1 MISAGTVIEG
11 AFRLLRERPMAVAI
25 WGLVY
30 LAINIATTFT
40 MGPMMD
46 PEALRTGMTSMIG
59 MFALVQLFALVMFV
73 VLTTAAMRAVLR
85 PQNEGLAYLG
95 FGMDELRIGG
105 LTLLLVIGFY
115 LLLVVLMLVLGV
127 AIVAFSTVLGMAGA
141 ALGALAAFFL
151 VLPLMI
157 WLMVRLSLATPLTL
171 LRRKIVIGESWR
183 LTKGHFWSLF
193 GGYLVVFIIVI
204 VVGLAVGVV
213 TTGSYF
219 ATMLESMGNPGAT
232 EAAMQEQ
239 LEAMQSFTPMTI
251 LGWVLG
257 AASGALTVTLSG
269 GAVATAARE
278 LAGDRDAVAETF
290 A

>member
-11 AFRLLRERPMAVAI
+11 AFRLLRERPMAVTI

-30 LAINIATTFT
+30 LALNIATTFT
-40 MGPMMD
+40 MAPMMD
-46 PEALRTGMTSMIG
+46 PEALRTGMTSMMG
-59 MFALVQLFALVMFV
+59 VFALVQLFVFVMFV
-73 VLTTAAMRAVLR
+73 VLTTAAMRAILR
-85 PQNEGLAYLG
+85 PRNEGLAYMR
-95 FGMDELRIGG
+95 FGMDELRIVG

-115 LLLVVLMLVLGV
+115 LLFVVLMLVLGV
-127 AIVAFSTVLGMAGA
+127 AIVAFSAALGAAGA

-151 VLPLMI
+151 ALPLMI

-183 LTKGHFWSLF
+183 LTRGHFWSLF

-219 ATMLESMGNPGAT
+219 ATLLESMGNPDAT

>member
-1 MISAGTVIEG
+1 MISAGKVIEG
-11 AFRLLRERPMAVAI
+11 AFRLVTERPMAVAI

-95 FGMDELRIGG
+95 FGLDELRIGG
-105 LTLLLVIGFY
+105 LTLLFIIGFY
-115 LLLVVLMLVLGV
+115 LLFVVLMLVLGV
-127 AIVAFSTVLGMAGA
+127 AIVAFTAALGAAGA

-151 VLPLMI
+151 ALPLMI

-171 LRRKIVIGESWR
+171 LRRKFVIGESWR
-183 LTKGHFWSLF
+183 LTRGHFWSLF
-193 GGYLVVFIIVI
+193 GGYLVVFVVVIVI
-204 VVGLAVGVV
+204 ALAVGVV

-219 ATMLESMGNPGAT
+219 STLLESMGNPDAT